1 MCIKT
6 YNQLM
11 QRQESFLRKHYL
23 FEMLI
28 FEIYNTLQSFSPS
41 SLNTVEL
48 FSELSHFLKAR
59 ISFIMHSQTDGY
71 DLFKTHEEIIKYIA
85 DLLADKIFSIHV
97 KNGGYYYE
105 QVEK

>member
-1 MCIKT
+1 MCIRT

-41 SLNTVEL
+41 SLNTAEL
-48 FSELSHFLKAR
+48 FSEFSPFLKAR
-59 ISFIMHSQTDGY
+59 ISFIMNSQKETF
-71 DLFKTHEEIIKYIA
+71 DLFETHEEIVKYVA
-85 DLLADKIFSIHV
+85 DLLVDKIFSIHM
-97 KNGGYYYE
+97 NSEGYYHE